1 MKDEFTQRFQQTSKK
16 VNQFSEFMLMNLANL
31 DRLFRTGEELFE
43 RSSDAEVIR
52 DYKLLKQELT
62 YVVED
67 KVMEQTLPFQ
77 NIFLKKGKFTIGRQ
91 RF

>member
-31 DRLFRTGEELFE
+31 DRLFRTGEELSE

-62 YVVED
+62 YAHSEILVG
-67 KVMEQTLPFQ
+67 
-77 NIFLKKGKFTIGRQ
+77 FLN
-91 RF
+91 